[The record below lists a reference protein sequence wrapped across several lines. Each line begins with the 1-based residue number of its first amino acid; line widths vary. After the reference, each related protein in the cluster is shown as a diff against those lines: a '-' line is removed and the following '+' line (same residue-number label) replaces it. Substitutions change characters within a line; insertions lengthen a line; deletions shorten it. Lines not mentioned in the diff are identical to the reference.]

1 MKELDPNF
9 AVKKRKWWN
18 SNAGAGAL
26 GPRPFFAVPAP
37 GHRGSVSGRPGHL
50 ESWTPRVG
58 SFSWCKECHM
68 CLLHRH
74 SRSA

>member
-37 GHRGSVSGRPGHL
+37 GHRGNVSGRPGHL
-50 ESWTPRVG
+50 
-58 SFSWCKECHM
+58 
-68 CLLHRH
+68 
-74 SRSA
+74 